1 MTERSTKIRFK
12 IMSPRSAK
20 QFNEIRIQKKQLIM
34 ETALELFS
42 KNGFHAT
49 SMSQIA
55 KKAGISKGLAY
66 NYFQS
71 KNEILADILETSS
84 NEIYENIDINHDGIL
99 TEEEFYYFIKKTFQL
114 INSNR
119 RFWKLYTSV
128 VLQTN
133 ILDEKNKSMAEKL
146 SPVFNLIR
154 NFLISKGSKDPDGD
168 LIVISTLLKGAS
180 IIMISTEFYSYE
192 ILEEKII
199 SAVQRI
205 ILYNKETEKK

>member
-42 KNGFHAT
+42 ENGFHAT

-133 ILDEKNKSMAEKL
+133 ILEEKNKSMAEKL

>member
-1 MTERSTKIRFK
+1 
-12 IMSPRSAK
+12 MSPRSAK

-42 KNGFHAT
+42 ENGFHAT

-71 KNEILADILETSS
+71 KNEILEDILETSS
-84 NEIYENIDINHDGIL
+84 NKIYENIDINHDGIL
-99 TEEEFYYFIKKTFQL
+99 TEKEFYYFIKKTFQL

-128 VLQTN
+128 ILQTN
-133 ILDEKNKSMAEKL
+133 ILDEKNKSMTEKL

-205 ILYNKETEKK
+205 ISYNKETYKK

>member
-1 MTERSTKIRFK
+1 
-12 IMSPRSAK
+12 MSPRSAK

-42 KNGFHAT
+42 ENGFHAT

-71 KNEILADILETSS
+71 KNEILEDILETSS
-84 NEIYENIDINHDGIL
+84 NKIYENIDINHDGIL
-99 TEEEFYYFIKKTFQL
+99 TEKEFYYFIKKTFQL

-133 ILDEKNKSMAEKL
+133 ILDEKNKSMTEKL

-205 ILYNKETEKK
+205 ISYNKETYKK

>member
-1 MTERSTKIRFK
+1 
-12 IMSPRSAK
+12 MSPRSAK

-42 KNGFHAT
+42 ENGFHAT

-128 VLQTN
+128 ILQTN
-133 ILDEKNKSMAEKL
+133 ILDEKNKSMTEKL
-146 SPVFNLIR
+146 SPVFNLFR

-205 ILYNKETEKK
+205 ISYNKEAYKK